1 VAVDGAPLG
10 LVGAGT
16 GLGVS
21 GLIPGKDGWTALLS
35 EGAT

>member
-1 VAVDGAPLG
+1 VAVDGTPLG